1 MDEDATTCLLA
12 IEPTSEDPFAATD
25 DPLAPLDTLL
35 LTELAAC
42 LLPDGE

>member
-1 MDEDATTCLLA
+1 MNEDATTCLLI
-12 IEPTSEDPFAATD
+12 IEPQADDPLAATD